1 MNTSE
6 HGFIFGFKAKVCGF
20 CLLLGCLFLSAAC
33 QSAVTPVGKLQQTPT
48 PTPTPEVKEA
58 KDDLSEKLE
67 YVRKGAF
74 GFIYVFRRGDGAAL
88 DAEDRK
94 YLRAN
99 SPVETN
105 QWVLTEDAR
114 AAIAGS
120 NYQFPPEMLDALK
133 KRFDVED
140 LSETTTAEEAAKPGA
155 NSGAGNKANSN
166 AENKVNSN
174 AKGNQTSSNAGR

>member
-6 HGFIFGFKAKVCGF
+6 YGFIFSFKSKVCGF
-20 CLLLGCLFLSAAC
+20 CLLVGGLFLSAAC
-33 QSAVTPVGKLQQTPT
+33 QSAVTPVGKLQPTPT

-58 KDDLSEKLE
+58 KDDFSEKLE

-74 GFIYVFRRGDGAAL
+74 GFIYVFRRKDGAAL

-105 QWVLTEDAR
+105 QWVLTDDAR

-133 KRFDVED
+133 KRFNVED
-140 LSETTTAEEAAKPGA
+140 LSEAPATTTAAEEAAKPEAA
-155 NSGAGNKANSN
+155 NSNAGNKANSN
-166 AENKVNSN
+166 AESK
-174 AKGNQTSSNAGR
+174 